1 MKSKM
6 ILFATLATVTQS
18 GWAAS
23 LHPAGLEVQL
33 YADASP
39 GIYYDQYFNR
49 GNKLKKS
56 YIYFPTVS
64 AYEAYSK
71 RLREE
76 SVKESDDGSTE
87 KSYDESSEK
96 SEH

>member
-6 ILFATLATVTQS
+6 ILLATLATVSQS

-23 LHPAGLEVQL
+23 LHPTGIEVQL
-33 YADASP
+33 YTDAGPS
-39 GIYYDQYFNR
+39 IYYDQYFNR

-56 YIYFPTVS
+56 YIYFPSVS

-76 SVKESDDGSTE
+76 SVKESYGGSTA
-87 KSYDESSEK
+87 KPSDESSEK
-96 SEH
+96 SEN

>member
-6 ILFATLATVTQS
+6 ILLAIVATVSQS
-18 GWAAS
+18 GWAGS
-23 LHPAGLEVQL
+23 LHPTGIEVQL
-33 YADASP
+33 YADAGP

-49 GNKLKKS
+49 GDKLKKS

-76 SVKESDDGSTE
+76 SFKESDDGSTA
-87 KSYDESSEK
+87 KSYNESSEK
-96 SEH
+96 TEN